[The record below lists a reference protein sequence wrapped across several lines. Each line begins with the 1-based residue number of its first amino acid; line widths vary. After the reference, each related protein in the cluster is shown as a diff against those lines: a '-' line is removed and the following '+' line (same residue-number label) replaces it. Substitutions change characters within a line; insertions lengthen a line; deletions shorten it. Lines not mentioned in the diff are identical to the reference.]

1 MLTSCS
7 SMSQDVRVEKEEP
20 YDLVCQPIK
29 LSAKGGQT
37 SDVTGRDDD
46 VISLQNSKL
55 TEDGGLDVKR
65 EQKM

>member
-1 MLTSCS
+1 M
-7 SMSQDVRVEKEEP
+7 
-20 YDLVCQPIK
+20 VCQPIK